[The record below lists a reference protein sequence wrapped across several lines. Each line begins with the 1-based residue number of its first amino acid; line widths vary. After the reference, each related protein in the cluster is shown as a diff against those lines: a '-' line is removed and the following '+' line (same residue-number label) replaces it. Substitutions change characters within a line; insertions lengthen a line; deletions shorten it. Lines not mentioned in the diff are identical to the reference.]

1 MGKNVLNL
9 NHFQFEMAHFKLET
23 IVPSLNRHTFPEM
36 DGFSGFGGFLS
47 LKWSYFKLK
56 TLKKNPE
63 RVCFKCKTALSK
75 SEQWSQT
82 QILRILKSEII

>member
-36 DGFSGFGGFLS
+36 DGFNGFGGFLS

-56 TLKKNPE
+56 TLKKKKKTRKSLFQMQNSS
-63 RVCFKCKTALSK
+63 FKVRTMVSN
-75 SEQWSQT
+75 SNSQD
-82 QILRILKSEII
+82 S